1 MAAFTVIDHQELG
14 VSAWA
19 PSGNTTVSSWT
30 KSSIPDTYDHLMLKV
45 SARTDQAAVIAGMGM
60 KFNGATTNYSETRI
74 TASSTTPASSRKTG
88 ESILRAWGN
97 ACGANALADTFSA
110 TTVWIPNYAN
120 TANYKSFTSQ
130 TSVSNNSN
138 ADGNW
143 YLMLGAGLWS
153 DDAALSQIDISLISG
168 DDFVQYSTF
177 TLYGVTGA

>member
-1 MAAFTVIDHQELG
+1 MAAFTVIDHTELG
-14 VSAWA
+14 AA
-19 PSGNTTVSSWT
+19 ASSWT
-30 KSSIPDTYDHLMLKV
+30 ATSISSSYDHLLVKV
-45 SARTDQAAVIAGMGM
+45 SARTDQAAVIAGMSM
-60 KFNGATTNYSETRI
+60 QFNSATTDYSETRI
-74 TASSTTPASSRKTG
+74 TVSSATPASSRKTG

-130 TSVSNNSN
+130 TVLPNNSV

-153 DDAALSQIDISLISG
+153 DTSALSQIDVSMVSG

>member
-1 MAAFTVIDHQELG
+1 MAVWTHIAHDSL
-14 VSAWA
+14 SLPA
-19 PSGNTTVSSWT
+19 SSVTW
-30 KSSIPDTYDHLMLKV
+30 SSIPTDGTYDHLMLKV

-60 KFNGATTNYSETRI
+60 KFNSATTNYSETRI
-74 TASSTTPASSRKTG
+74 TASSATLASSRKTG

-97 ACGANALADTFSA
+97 ACGANALADTFST

-130 TSVSNNSN
+130 TSLPNNSV

-143 YLMLGAGLWS
+143 YLMLGAGMWS
-153 DDAALSQIDISLISG
+153 DTAALSQIDISLISG

-177 TLYGVTGA
+177 TLYGITDA